1 MGAQIITKC
10 RNNLRGQ
17 VNDKT
22 TKNGNNSNVT
32 ESEGVGGQCL

>member
-10 RNNLRGQ
+10 RNNLRGE

-22 TKNGNNSNVT
+22 TKNINKSHVT